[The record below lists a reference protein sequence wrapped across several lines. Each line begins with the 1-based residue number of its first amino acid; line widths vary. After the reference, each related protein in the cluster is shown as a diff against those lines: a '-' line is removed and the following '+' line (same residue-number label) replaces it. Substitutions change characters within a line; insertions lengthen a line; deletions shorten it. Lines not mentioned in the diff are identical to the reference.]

1 MIRTFALTRVSFW
14 ILSVQLTRFD
24 GNPRNFSAF
33 MEHAIYRCVDE
44 FSLRVSLVF
53 GYFLPFF
60 FLVTTDLVFLF

>member
-44 FSLRVSLVF
+44 FSLRVSL
-53 GYFLPFF
+53 LPF